1 MLTRGENLM
10 KANFSA
16 GFTPDKPI
24 LVLHGSGDKVTT
36 YITIYICTYKIFP
49 L

>member
-24 LVLHGSGDKVTT
+24 LVLHGSGDKVHN
-36 YITIYICTYKIFP
+36 YLLIKYSPYN
-49 L
+49 